1 MAPSHRRVQEQTSRQ
16 PPVMSPPASPK
27 QLLTVVDAVTLIV
40 GIVVGAGIF
49 KTPSL
54 VAAYAGDEHIFLLA
68 WLFGGAASLI
78 GALCYAELATAYPH
92 TGGDYHYLVRAFGHD
107 IAFLFAWARMTVL
120 QTGSIAM
127 LGFVFGD
134 YVAPLL
140 ALGDAGA
147 SIAAALAIAGLTL
160 INLMSLRQGTWTQA
174 LLTGTKMLGVFLVVL
189 VGLLFAAPAVPE
201 ASASTVPQR
210 ALGLTLIFVLLT
222 YGGWNEAAYI
232 SAELR
237 GVRRNMVRSLLWGLG
252 IITTIF
258 LLANLAYLR
267 GLGLTAMSQ
276 SEVVAAELMRR
287 AVGEGGATFVSVL
300 IGISVLGAMNATIFT
315 GARSGYALGRDF
327 ALLGF
332 LGRWQTGRN
341 TPTNALLTQGSIALL
356 LVLLGTWTRSGFA
369 TMVEYTAPVFWF
381 FFLLAGLSIFVLRT
395 QEPTMPRPFRVPLYP
410 LTPLIFCI
418 TCVYM
423 LHASIAYTGLGA
435 VVGVVV
441 LLAGVPL
448 LLVARRH
455 AS

>member
-1 MAPSHRRVQEQTSRQ
+1 MATSHRSAQERASGY
-16 PPVMSPPASPK
+16 PPLVSPAAPK
-27 QLLTVVDAVTLIV
+27 RLLTVVDAVTLIV

-54 VAAYAGDEHIFLLA
+54 VATYAGEAYIFLLA
-68 WLFGGAASLI
+68 WVVGGAASLI

-92 TGGDYHYLVRAFGHD
+92 AGGDYHYLARAFGHD
-107 IAFLFAWARMTVL
+107 IAFLFAWARMTVM

-140 ALGDAGA
+140 PLGDAGA
-147 SIAAALAIAGLTL
+147 SIAAALAIVGLTL
-160 INLMSLRQGTWTQA
+160 INLMSLRQGTWTQV
-174 LLTGTKMLGVFLVVL
+174 LLTGTKLLGVFLVVL
-189 VGLLFAAPAVPE
+189 VGLLFAAPALPEVP
-201 ASASTVPQR
+201 ALPTAQR

-237 GVRRNMVRSLLWGLG
+237 GARRNMVRSLLWGLG

-258 LLANLAYLR
+258 LLTNLAYLR

-287 AVGEGGATFVSVL
+287 AVGEGGAAFVSVL
-300 IGISVLGAMNATIFT
+300 IGVSVLGAMNATIFT

-327 ALLGF
+327 ALFGF
-332 LGRWQTGRN
+332 LGRWQMGRN
-341 TPTNALLTQGSIALL
+341 TPPNALLTQGSVALL

-381 FFLLAGLSIFVLRT
+381 FFLLAGLSLFVLRT
-395 QEPTMPRPFRVPLYP
+395 QEPATPRPFRVPLYP

-423 LHASIAYTGLGA
+423 LHASLAYTGTGA
-435 VVGVVV
+435 AVGVVV

-448 LLVARRH
+448 LLVARRR
-455 AS
+455 SP